1 MKISNYFKFIIPSV
15 LFYLL
20 MKIFFT
26 SGISSFSIN
35 TVLVLFIVSS
45 LSAFWITKYRY
56 LPILLTFLFS
66 SSSVIFLVTLGE
78 KNIQY
83 LYMAI
88 SSLLFMLSLV
98 GLNRF
103 FSEKESGESEEKRV
117 KILDSGF
124 NLNQSIVMIS
134 VFLFSSGIYGIYIDS
149 GLSTWT
155 LLIFIFAEVFFSNLY
170 LAKINFIKSIELNLH
185 LNSARNKTFTFYS
198 FLVALLITE
207 LVWAMSFWPAN
218 HLTIGAIIL
227 ISFYAIWNVIRNYL
241 RNKLTRH
248 VIFSNMIFF
257 IIFNLAIII
266 TSKWEQAG
274 GKL

>member
-1 MKISNYFKFIIPSV
+1 MKISNYFKFIVPSI

-26 SGISSFSIN
+26 SGISSFSLNAVIA
-35 TVLVLFIVSS
+35 LFIVSS
-45 LSAFWITKYRY
+45 LGAFWVAKYEY
-56 LPILLTFLFS
+56 LPVLFTFLFS
-66 SSSVIFLVTLGE
+66 SSSVLFLVTLGE

-88 SSLLFMLSLV
+88 SSLLFMLSLA
-98 GLNRF
+98 GLSIF
-103 FSEKESGESEEKRV
+103 FSEKKGRETEERRV

-134 VFLFSSGIYGIYIDS
+134 IFLFSSGIYGIYLD
-149 GLSTWT
+149 LESTWI
-155 LLIFIFAEVFFSNLY
+155 LLISIFVEIFFSTLF

-198 FLVALLITE
+198 FLVALLIME
-207 LVWAMSFWPAN
+207 LAWAMSFWPAN

-227 ISFYAIWNVIRNYL
+227 ISYYALWNVIRNYL
-241 RNKLTRH
+241 RNKLTRN
-248 VIFSNMIFF
+248 VIFSNIIFF
-257 IIFNLAIII
+257 IIFNLTIII
-266 TSKWEQAG
+266 TSKWETII
-274 GKL
+274 KI